1 MVFIGIILQ
10 RYIEDSESGLILII
24 DALYQKNGGSREI
37 SFLNVLYADRFC
49 DFNSSFIDTIHFSV
63 ALI

>member
-1 MVFIGIILQ
+1 M
-10 RYIEDSESGLILII
+10 IEDSVTGLILII

-37 SFLNVLYADRFC
+37 SFLDVLYADTFC
-49 DFNSSFIDTIHFSV
+49 DFNSLFIDTIHFNL